1 MPRNFSQFIRT
12 GASIGLLAGLAAC
25 ATPQSPDA
33 INDPF
38 ENVNRSMHGF
48 NKALDQ
54 AIVSDAARIYVGVTP
69 DPIVFGI
76 ANFFNNVGEP
86 LNAVNNV
93 LQGDID
99 GVTYSTLRF
108 LTNTTVGI
116 GGLFDA
122 ATEFGIPEDDTD
134 FGETMFVWG
143 IAEGPYLEV
152 PFFGPQTTRR
162 FVGRGVDILLDP
174 LGIVLGFFD
183 GATLQATLFVLD
195 ALKTRDDRRAAIDDA
210 LYNSVDSYATARIV
224 YLQNRRFRLGG
235 SDFADPVDDLLSV
248 PADVDPFSDEA
259 VFGDVPFTDDLFADT
274 YEDANAQ

>member
-1 MPRNFSQFIRT
+1 MPRSSPSLVRLT
-12 GASIGLLAGLAAC
+12 SSLAAC
-25 ATPQSPDA
+25 ATLAACAPPPAPDT

-38 ENVNRSMHGF
+38 ESVNRGFHAF
-48 NKALDQ
+48 NKAIDR
-54 AIVSDAARIYVGVTP
+54 AFVSEAARIYVEVTP

-86 LNAVNNV
+86 LNAVNNA

-143 IAEGPYLEV
+143 VGEGPYLDV
-152 PFFGPQTTRR
+152 PFLGPQTTRR
-162 FVGRGVDILLDP
+162 FVGRGVDIVIDP

-183 GATLQATLFVLD
+183 GATIQATLFILD
-195 ALKTRDDRRAAIDDA
+195 ALKVRDDRRATIDD
-210 LYNSVDSYATARIV
+210 LFYNSVDSYARARIV
-224 YLQNRRFRLGG
+224 YLQNRRFRLG
-235 SDFADPVDDLLSV
+235 SDGGEDYLDPYEASPEASDGGGEFDD
-248 PADVDPFSDEA
+248 F
-259 VFGDVPFTDDLFADT
+259 
-274 YEDANAQ
+274 YEDPYEALDAQ